1 MAKRSGDDIAP
12 DAKRA
17 KSAELSVEE
26 ELRKNARAIAAPGK
40 GILAADESTGTI
52 QKRFDSIKLE
62 NTEENRRAYREL
74 LFTTPGLG
82 THISG
87 AILFDETLNQKTK
100 DGKLFPQVLTEL
112 GVLPGIKVDVGLKDL
127 PGTNEQFCTGLDG
140 LFEKAKKYYSL
151 GCRFAKWRA
160 AYQIDVKAGKPSRII
175 IETQARDLAR
185 YAKIC
190 QAARLVPIVEPE
202 VMMDGEHTIE
212 DCARISEEV
221 WSAVVTALHE
231 YKVFLEGSLLKPNMV
246 TAGQSHPSYKTTD
259 PHVVASYTIRALK
272 RTIPAAIPGI
282 MFLSGGQNEEEA
294 TLNLD
299 AINKLEGNPWR
310 LSFSYGRA
318 LQSSTLKA
326 WQGKSE
332 NLKAAQDAFSTRAK
346 ANGEAQLGQYKGGAG
361 GEAAKVSLFE
371 ADYKY

>member
-1 MAKRSGDDIAP
+1 MAKRAGDDIGP
-12 DAKRA
+12 DTKRA
-17 KSAELSVEE
+17 KAELSIEE
-26 ELRKNARAIAAPGK
+26 ELVKNARAIAAAGK

-82 THISG
+82 HHISG

-100 DGKLFPQVLTEL
+100 DGRLFPVVLTEL
-112 GVLPGIKVDVGLKDL
+112 GVLPGIKVDAGLKDL
-127 PGTNEQFCTGLDG
+127 PGTNEQVCTGLDG
-140 LFEKAKKYYSL
+140 LLDRAKKYYSL

-175 IETQARDLAR
+175 IDTQARDLAR

-190 QAARLVPIVEPE
+190 QAARLVPIIEPE
-202 VMMDGEHTIE
+202 VMMDGDHTID

-231 YKVFLEGSLLKPNMV
+231 HKVFLEGSLLKPNMI
-246 TAGQSHPSYKTTD
+246 TPGQSNSAYKTTS
-259 PHVVASYTIRALK
+259 PHTIASYTVRGLK
-272 RTIPAAIPGI
+272 RTIPAAMTGI

-299 AINKLEGNPWR
+299 AMNKLAGNPWR

-318 LQSSTLKA
+318 LQNSTLKA
-326 WQGKSE
+326 WQGKAE
-332 NLKAAQDAFSTRAK
+332 NVKAAQDAFAARAK
-346 ANGEAQLGQYKGGAG
+346 ANGEAQLGEYKGGAG
-361 GEAAKVSLFE
+361 GDSAKVSLFE